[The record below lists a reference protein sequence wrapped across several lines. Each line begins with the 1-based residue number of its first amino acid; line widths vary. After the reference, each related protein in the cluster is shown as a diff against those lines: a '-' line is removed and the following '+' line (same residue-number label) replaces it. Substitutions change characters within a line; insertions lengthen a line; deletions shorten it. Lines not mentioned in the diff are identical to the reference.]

1 LKVNNNDINGII
13 RKYIMK
19 VVNARLRGKAELYT
33 VICDNTQF
41 TDIFVQKELV
51 TATDADIDA
60 KGNLLCAPFVEPHI
74 HLDATLTAGQPNWNM
89 SGTLFEGIERWAER
103 KPMLSHEDVQQRVLK
118 TVELLLANG
127 VQFIRTHVDVTDP
140 DLVALKAI
148 NALREKLEPYIELQI
163 VAFPQEGIM
172 SFPNGKQLMENALQ
186 HGIDVIGGIPHFEYT
201 REYGV
206 ESMHW
211 VMELAEKH
219 DKLVD
224 VHCDEIDDG
233 ASRFLEVLAT
243 VALEKGMGHRVTAS
257 HTTAMHS
264 YNNAYCYKLF
274 RLLKQSK
281 INFVSCPTE
290 SLHLNGRFDSYPKVR
305 GITRVKEIRDAG
317 MNICFAQDSIQDPW
331 YSLGNGKI
339 MRVLDSGLHACH
351 MMGYEDLS
359 TALDL
364 ITENGAKTLN
374 IAERYGINI
383 GKPANFIILE
393 GFDDADAIRRQG
405 EVLWSI
411 RAGEVIIC
419 RQPSVLIK
427 RVDLEA

>member
-1 LKVNNNDINGII
+1 MKII
-13 RKYIMK
+13 
-19 VVNARLRGKAELYT
+19 NARLRGKAQLHT
-33 VICDNTQF
+33 LICENQTF
-41 TDIFVQKELV
+41 TSIVEQDGIVS
-51 TATDADIDA
+51 TDDADIDA
-60 KGNLLCAPFVEPHI
+60 NGNLLCAPFVEPHI
-74 HLDATLTAGQPNWNM
+74 HLDAVLTAGEPNWNM
-89 SGTLFEGIERWAER
+89 SGTLFEGIERWSER
-103 KPMLSHEDVQQRVLK
+103 KSLLSYEDVQQRVLK

-127 VQFIRTHVDVTDP
+127 VQYIRTHVDVTDP

-148 NALREKLEPYIELQI
+148 NDLREKLSPYLELQI
-163 VAFPQEGIM
+163 VAFPQEGIL
-172 SFPNGKQLMENALQ
+172 SFPNGKQLMESALE
-186 HGIDVIGGIPHFEYT
+186 HGVDVIGGIPHFEYT

-243 VALEKGMGHRVTAS
+243 IALEKGMGERVTAS

-290 SLHLNGRFDSYPKVR
+290 SLHLNGRFDSYPKIR

-317 MNICFAQDSIQDPW
+317 MNICFGQDSIQDPW
-331 YSLGNGKI
+331 YTLGNGKL
-339 MRVLDSGLHACH
+339 MRVLDSGLHSCH
-351 MMGYEDLS
+351 MMGYEDLA

-364 ITENGAKTLN
+364 ITDNGAKALN
-374 IAERYGINI
+374 ISERYGIEV

-393 GFDDADAIRRQG
+393 GFDDVDAIRRQG
-405 EVLWSI
+405 EVLWSV
-411 RAGEVIIC
+411 RAGQVLTC
-419 RQPSVLIK
+419 RQPSILTK
-427 RVDLEA
+427 RVSLTD

>member
-1 LKVNNNDINGII
+1 
-13 RKYIMK
+13 MK
-19 VVNARLRGKAELYT
+19 IVNARLRGKPELHT
-33 VICDNTQF
+33 VICENAQF
-41 TDIFVQKELV
+41 TDIFAQKEMI
-51 TATDADIDA
+51 TAADADIDA
-60 KGNLLCAPFVEPHI
+60 NGNLLCAPFVEPHI

-118 TVELLLANG
+118 TVELLLSNG

-148 NALREKLEPYIELQI
+148 NALREKLEPYLELQI

-172 SFPNGKQLMENALQ
+172 SFPNGKQLMENALA
-186 HGIDVIGGIPHFEYT
+186 HGVDVIGGIPHFEYT

-211 VMELAEKH
+211 VMDLAEKH

-281 INFVSCPTE
+281 INFISCPTE

-339 MRVLDSGLHACH
+339 MRVLDAGLHACH

-374 IAERYGINI
+374 LAERYGIEI

-405 EVLWSI
+405 EVLWSV
-411 RAGEVIIC
+411 RAGEVIVC
-419 RQPSVLIK
+419 RQPSVLTEC
-427 RVDLEA
+427 VNLSA